1 MSFFERM
8 LALMESGE
16 GISRSRAFFVSLGMA
31 SPIWLIIFFSASA
44 GLRFP
49 EMGSGISGW
58 LWVVLVFPVFEELAF
73 RGFLMGLLRRLLP
86 MGGFSFITLNNFVTS
101 ILFSIAHFFTRSLVL
116 GLLVFIPSLWLGL
129 IREKTSS
136 IALCIAIH
144 VTWNLG
150 FFSAMALGEIHGS

>member
-1 MSFFERM
+1 MSLFEHM
-8 LALMESGE
+8 LALMESGRR
-16 GISRSRAFFVSLGMA
+16 ISRSRALFVSCGMA

-44 GLRFP
+44 GLQLP
-49 EMGSGISGW
+49 EMGSEISSW
-58 LWVVLVFPVFEELAF
+58 LWVVLVFPVVEELAF

-86 MGGFSFITLNNFVTS
+86 LGRFSFITLNNFVTS
-101 ILFSIAHFFTRSLVL
+101 VLFSVAHFFTRSLAL

-150 FFSAMALGEIHGS
+150 FFSAIALGKIYGR